1 MDDFCS
7 DTESSDGEDWKQT
20 IYEERIDL
28 NWLNYNPHA
37 FFPQDEHF
45 YRTGIVPKIKLDPKI
60 PTQGWTPHFI
70 IGCGRS
76 GTTILSKILSAHPDI
91 CFLNEPRSMW
101 MQTFP
106 NVDVWSVQ
114 ATSRE
119 GKLKMPSPSDTSAS
133 KTITSLFYTITEM
146 LGKSNLIEKTPEN
159 TFRLEWLD
167 TFFPNCK
174 FVMIKR
180 NPIQTARSISRFQ
193 PDTWFGYDQ
202 YKWKQLLELLERF
215 KGGSMQPGFRLSEEY
230 LEHAENCVFAKALVE
245 WALSTLSAE
254 EFKMKLTQEQRKER
268 FFEVHLESMIRDAHT
283 VLPALL
289 TFLDLKECDKVYQL
303 ADQLLRRELTL
314 SSCADTLNERISNGI
329 SEVDLLA
336 MAGPELRNLI
346 FQHSYHI

>member
-1 MDDFCS
+1 MDNFCS
-7 DTESSDGEDWKQT
+7 DTESSDGEDWKHK

-28 NWLNYNPHA
+28 NWLNYNPYA
-37 FFPQDEHF
+37 FLPQDDHF
-45 YRTGIVPKIKLDPKI
+45 YRTGIIPKIKIDEKS
-60 PTQGWTPHFI
+60 PTPGWTPHFI

-76 GTTILSKILSAHPDI
+76 GTTILSKILSGHPDI

-101 MQTFP
+101 MQIFP

-119 GKLKMPSPSDTSAS
+119 GKLKMQAAPNTSES
-133 KTITSLFYTITEM
+133 KTINSLFYTITEM
-146 LGKSNLIEKTPEN
+146 LGRSTLIEKSPEN

-167 TFFPNCK
+167 SFFPNCK

-193 PDTWFGYDQ
+193 PDTWFGFDQ

-215 KGGSMQPGFRLSEEY
+215 KVTHMQPQFKLSEEY
-230 LEHAENCVFAKALVE
+230 LVHAENSVFAKALVE

-254 EFKMKLTQEQRKER
+254 EFKAKLTQEQRKER
-268 FFEVHLESMIRDAHT
+268 FFEIHLESMIRDAPT
-283 VLPALL
+283 VLPELL
-289 TFLDLKECDKVYQL
+289 KFLDLKECDKVYQL

-314 SSCADTLNERISNGI
+314 SSCADTLNECTSNGT
-329 SEVDLLA
+329 SEMDLLA

-346 FQHSYHI
+346 FEHSYHI